1 MQERTQTATKIAA
14 GVGVRGRRN
23 SSGIRVMDRA
33 AGALLCMS
41 ITQRRVHNRSI
52 TTNPQAGT
60 TLLERRVADLRREAR
75 AGDQRAALVLSLLP
89 ARVRTPR
96 RRETF
101 RPSQAY

>member
-1 MQERTQTATKIAA
+1 
-14 GVGVRGRRN
+14 
-23 SSGIRVMDRA
+23 
-33 AGALLCMS
+33 MS
-41 ITQRRVHNRSI
+41 IAERRTWTRG
-52 TTNPQAGT
+52 TTNPSAGT

-101 RPSQAY
+101 RPASAY